1 MPWTTITDTKANID
15 AEIADFE
22 SGVTSIDAFSVAG
35 HEGNSVTAV
44 IQYTA

>member
-1 MPWTTITDTKANID
+1 MPWTTITDRKDQID
-15 AEIADFE
+15 SEIADFE

-35 HEGNSVTAV
+35 HGGNEVTAV